1 MNKVCIVGLGYIGL
15 PTAGVLAN
23 SGYKVYGYDINE
35 QIVNTINKGKIHIK
49 EKQLKKL
56 IKNCVKKG
64 NLKAYNTPKKADI
77 FIISVPTPLNEN
89 KPDISYV
96 LDAVETI
103 IPYLQEN
110 NIVLLE
116 STSPIGTTGKIAQII
131 NQKKKNIYVGYCP
144 ERVLPGNILYE
155 LIYNDRV
162 IGGVDKISSEKI
174 YNFYKTFVKGKIYK
188 TISKVAELV
197 KLAENSFRDVNI
209 AFANELSLICD
220 ENEIDVNEVISLANK
235 HPRVNILNPGI
246 GVGGHC
252 IAIDPWFIV
261 ANSQYAKLIKK
272 AREVNIYKTQWI
284 IEKIKRVAKEKK
296 AQTIT
301 CLGIAYKPDIDDLRE
316 SPAVMIINELKK
328 EYEIFVVEPNITNYD
343 NLISLEEGLEKDL
356 VVLLVGHREFK
367 NLKAKNI
374 IDFAGVFN
382 DR

>member
-382 DR
+382 DG